1 MQKISQKSQTLSKI
15 SGFQTNFKVEIL
27 HHLDKRK
34 IDITRLI
41 LSIEDSNFICTLH
54 YAHCTIHISQCTLQY
69 ALEYTKTNYISP
81 CKLYVPNCDLQGFI
95 MHISQNT
102 LNYAHDTMQ
111 ISRCMSQNA
120 HCIIHIFL
128 CTLHYVNCN
137 TSLHYFDHYK
147 MHIALCTLHE
157 IMHIRLQYPHCKY
170 QSSKVSK
177 LQWWK
182 VAK

>member
-1 MQKISQKSQTLSKI
+1 MHIAL
-15 SGFQTNFKVEIL
+15 
-27 HHLDKRK
+27 
-34 IDITRLI
+34 
-41 LSIEDSNFICTLH
+41 CTLH
-54 YAHCTIHISQCTLQY
+54 YSHFTMYIAICIGIYKDKLHFTMQIVCSKLWFTRFHHAHWT
-69 ALEYTKTNYISP
+69 
-81 CKLYVPNCDLQGFI
+81 

-111 ISRCMSQNA
+111 ISQNA